1 MTTSQ
6 KTSVFLQIKPLLC
19 GILLGMAGALGFY
32 CMSTL
37 LFMSSER
44 HPYFAPFCAIC
55 GFMALV
61 ACICILWWCFRR
73 FHLVERK
80 TLILCVA
87 LALTVIAFCLSFP
100 AWARIMEVLRIAL
113 HPYLK

>member
-1 MTTSQ
+1 MTTHQ
-6 KTSVFLQIKPLLC
+6 KTPVFLQIKPLLC
-19 GILLGMAGALGFY
+19 AILLGMAGALGFY
-32 CMSTL
+32 CMANI

-61 ACICILWWCFRR
+61 ACICILWWCFHR
-73 FHLVERK
+73 FHLVKHK
-80 TLILCVA
+80 TLTLCA
-87 LALTVIAFCLSFP
+87 AFALTVVVFCLSFP
-100 AWARIMEVLRIAL
+100 AWSRIMEELRIVM

>member
-1 MTTSQ
+1 MTPHQ
-6 KTSVFLQIKPLLC
+6 KTPVFLQIKPLLC
-19 GILLGMAGALGFY
+19 AILLGMAGALGFY
-32 CMSTL
+32 CMANI

-61 ACICILWWCFRR
+61 ACICILWWCFHR
-73 FHLVERK
+73 FHLVK
-80 TLILCVA
+80 HKMLTLCA
-87 LALTVIAFCLSFP
+87 AFALTVVVFCLSFP
-100 AWARIMEVLRIAL
+100 AWSRIMEELRIVM